1 MDTESPISAA
11 APAPALPTRHE
22 HALRFVGSGSE
33 YFRIWIVNLLLT
45 LVTFGLYYPFA
56 KVRRLKYF
64 HGATELAGQPFA
76 FHADPWKMF
85 RGYVLIAVMLIV
97 YSAAGHFS
105 PMAGLIAFVIVAAV
119 WPALWHSSL
128 RFRLAN
134 TSWRGLGFHF
144 RGTAGGAYRV
154 MAWPAVASLVLVGAS
169 IAMAP
174 ADENSQP
181 STALAIV
188 FFAVLLAF
196 WAAFP
201 AFLWLIHR
209 YRHDHMALGR
219 EHTRY
224 NARVGRYYML
234 SLKSMLIS
242 GGPLVVLG
250 IVAAIVIP
258 AMQASTAGIAQR
270 ADAGAGAA
278 FGVGMVVGMALFY
291 VVLIAVAGGYWT
303 ARMQAVMWN
312 GTASAHIGF
321 ASSLRARPM
330 IGLWI
335 KNGLLIIVTLGLY
348 FPFAQVAT
356 ARMRLHAMTVTST
369 LALDD
374 LTARLGLESES
385 AAGDAAGD
393 LLGFDIGL

>member
-1 MDTESPISAA
+1 
-11 APAPALPTRHE
+11 
-22 HALRFVGSGSE
+22 
-33 YFRIWIVNLLLT
+33 
-45 LVTFGLYYPFA
+45 
-56 KVRRLKYF
+56 
-64 HGATELAGQPFA
+64 
-76 FHADPWKMF
+76 
-85 RGYVLIAVMLIV
+85 
-97 YSAAGHFS
+97 
-105 PMAGLIAFVIVAAV
+105 
-119 WPALWHSSL
+119 
-128 RFRLAN
+128 
-134 TSWRGLGFHF
+134 
-144 RGTAGGAYRV
+144 
-154 MAWPAVASLVLVGAS
+154 MAWPAVASLVLVGTS